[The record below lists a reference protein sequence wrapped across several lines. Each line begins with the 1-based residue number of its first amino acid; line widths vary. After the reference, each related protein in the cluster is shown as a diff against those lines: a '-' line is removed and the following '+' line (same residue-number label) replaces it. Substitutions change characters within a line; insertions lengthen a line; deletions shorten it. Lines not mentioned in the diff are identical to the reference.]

1 MINEIF
7 AFLKH
12 EIKSLDIFR
21 VLYEDTTPI
30 KNLAKKFD
38 NYEKILIIGTGGS
51 SLGGKSLANFQ
62 SMYNGE
68 DSRVIF
74 IENTDSLH
82 FINTIQNCDPENTG
96 VIVIS
101 KSGRTTEPLML
112 FLTLCE
118 LWPNFDYKNRAIA
131 ITELSENNDLKTLSE
146 SKGMQVVEHNP
157 KIGGRFSVFSVVGL
171 LPALL
176 AGVDIDIFIDGAKN
190 VINDILNTEKPEDCQ
205 LFKDILSMYE
215 VFKSGKIR
223 EHVLMSYSDML
234 EDYGKWYVQLVS
246 ESLGKTEDFGI
257 TPVRAIGTID
267 QHSMLQ
273 LFLGGP
279 SNKLFT
285 VITQKS
291 NFKTPNIDTKLSSNV
306 IKKLNNHN
314 IEDLMRS
321 HQKATI
327 EVLRKKASVR
337 VLEFEQFNI
346 QTLGFL
352 MMLSF
357 IEVVTIAKLANIN
370 PFDQPAVEESKR
382 LVLKYIEEI

>member
-1 MINEIF
+1 
-7 AFLKH
+7 
-12 EIKSLDIFR
+12 
-21 VLYEDTTPI
+21 
-30 KNLAKKFD
+30 
-38 NYEKILIIGTGGS
+38 
-51 SLGGKSLANFQ
+51 
-62 SMYNGE
+62 
-68 DSRVIF
+68 
-74 IENTDSLH
+74 
-82 FINTIQNCDPENTG
+82 
-96 VIVIS
+96 
-101 KSGRTTEPLML
+101 
-112 FLTLCE
+112 
-118 LWPNFDYKNRAIA
+118 
-131 ITELSENNDLKTLSE
+131 
-146 SKGMQVVEHNP
+146 
-157 KIGGRFSVFSVVGL
+157 
-171 LPALL
+171 
-176 AGVDIDIFIDGAKN
+176 
-190 VINDILNTEKPEDCQ
+190 
-205 LFKDILSMYE
+205 MYE

-285 VITQKS
+285 IITQKS

-314 IEDLMRS
+314 IRDLMCS